1 MGLETNAA
9 ALLLKIR
16 RDDVPLGRV
25 LTLGHQH
32 LHLEPAAYRRVL
44 ARLGQPLTVEV
55 PEYADSLFEALGAT
69 RPGTSSSTSSSM
81 AARWSTCSTSPPRS
95 ETACRW

>member
-16 RDDVPLGRV
+16 RDDVLFGRV

-44 ARLGQPLTVEV
+44 ARLGQPLTEEV
-55 PEYADSLFEALGAT
+55 PEYAGS
-69 RPGTSSSTSSSM
+69 
-81 AARWSTCSTSPPRS
+81 
-95 ETACRW
+95 